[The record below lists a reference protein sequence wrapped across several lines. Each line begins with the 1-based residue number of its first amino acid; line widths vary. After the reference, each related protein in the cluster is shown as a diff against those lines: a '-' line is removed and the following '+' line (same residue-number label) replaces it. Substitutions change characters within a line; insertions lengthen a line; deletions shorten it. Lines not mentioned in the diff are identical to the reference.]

1 MLHAC
6 SVYFVTIGQNE
17 GMEMDVGD
25 PVTTLTS
32 REPVE
37 LKTLGAVVECERE
50 STGGKSRASPVQQ
63 EILAAEEF
71 ERTSDCNVEFEF
83 HVD

>member
-1 MLHAC
+1 MKTANNALE
-6 SVYFVTIGQNE
+6 YIGQNE
-17 GMEMDVGD
+17 PMEMDVGD
-25 PVTTLTS
+25 AVTS
-32 REPVE
+32 SGPVE
-37 LKTLGAVVECERE
+37 AKAGAMAGSERE
-50 STGGKSRASPVQQ
+50 DVGGSTAPPVQE

>member
-1 MLHAC
+1 MGGPMT
-6 SVYFVTIGQNE
+6 SVESAKVK
-17 GMEMDVGD
+17 
-25 PVTTLTS
+25 TT
-32 REPVE
+32 
-37 LKTLGAVVECERE
+37 GAVAENERGNVGG
-50 STGGKSRASPVQQ
+50 STKQQ

>member
-6 SVYFVTIGQNE
+6 SAYFVTIGQNE
-17 GMEMDVGD
+17 MDVD
-25 PVTTLTS
+25 DAVTTLTS

-37 LKTLGAVVECERE
+37 LKTSGMILRERE
-50 STGGKSRASPVQQ
+50 STGGRSRASPVQQ

>member
-1 MLHAC
+1 MLC
-6 SVYFVTIGQNE
+6 SLKCVGQNE
-17 GMEMDVGD
+17 PVEMDVGG
-25 PVTTLTS
+25 PMTS
-32 REPVE
+32 AEPAE
-37 LKTLGAVVECERE
+37 LRTAGAVGENERGSVE
-50 STGGKSRASPVQQ
+50 GKSTTAPEQQ